1 MECFVY
7 LQGEQCHNLAAQL
20 KKQYPDMAAP
30 VLIEAAQFVKEK
42 KADQAQKLL
51 NVGVLLLLS
60 QFYNFF
66 PKIFNILDVL
76 VLFLC
81 FSKFRSFVEMNIL
94 MYLHLV
100 SLQKEFIHVLFIIH
114 CFYTYMQCEFVV
126 IELLVY
132 KFQYAI

>member
-1 MECFVY
+1 
-7 LQGEQCHNLAAQL
+7 
-20 KKQYPDMAAP
+20 MAAP

-42 KADQAQKLL
+42 KAEQAQKLL

-66 PKIFNILDVL
+66 PKILNILDVL

-81 FSKFRSFVEMNIL
+81 FSKFNSFVEMNIL

-114 CFYTYMQCEFVV
+114 CLYTYMQCEFVV
-126 IELLVY
+126 IELY
-132 KFQYAI
+132 KF

>member
-42 KADQAQKLL
+42 KAEQAQKLL
-51 NVGVLLLLS
+51 NVGVLLFLS

-81 FSKFRSFVEMNIL
+81 FSKLKSFVEMNIL

-100 SLQKEFIHVLFIIH
+100 PLQKEFIHVLFIIH

-126 IELLVY
+126 TELY

>member
-1 MECFVY
+1 MNGVFCL

-60 QFYNFF
+60 QFYNFSQ
-66 PKIFNILDVL
+66 KSLIFWMYWFYSYVFQNLKVL
-76 VLFLC
+76 L
-81 FSKFRSFVEMNIL
+81 K
-94 MYLHLV
+94 
-100 SLQKEFIHVLFIIH
+100 
-114 CFYTYMQCEFVV
+114 
-126 IELLVY
+126 
-132 KFQYAI
+132 

>member
-42 KADQAQKLL
+42 KAEQAQKLL
-51 NVGVLLLLS
+51 NVGVLLFLS

-81 FSKFRSFVEMNIL
+81 FSKLQSFVEMNIL

-100 SLQKEFIHVLFIIH
+100 SLQKEFIHVLFIMH

-126 IELLVY
+126 IELY

>member
-42 KADQAQKLL
+42 KAEQAQKLL

-60 QFYNFF
+60 QFYNFSQ
-66 PKIFNILDVL
+66 KSLIFWMYWFYSYVFQNLKVL
-76 VLFLC
+76 L
-81 FSKFRSFVEMNIL
+81 K
-94 MYLHLV
+94 
-100 SLQKEFIHVLFIIH
+100 
-114 CFYTYMQCEFVV
+114 
-126 IELLVY
+126 
-132 KFQYAI
+132 

>member
-1 MECFVY
+1 
-7 LQGEQCHNLAAQL
+7 
-20 KKQYPDMAAP
+20 MAAP

-42 KADQAQKLL
+42 KAEQAQKLL
-51 NVGVLLLLS
+51 NVGVLLFLS

-81 FSKFRSFVEMNIL
+81 FSKLKSFVEMNIL

-100 SLQKEFIHVLFIIH
+100 SLQKEFIHVLFIMH

-126 IELLVY
+126 TELY
-132 KFQYAI
+132 KF

>member
-1 MECFVY
+1 MFCL

-42 KADQAQKLL
+42 KAEQAQKLL
-51 NVGVLLLLS
+51 NVGVLLLS

-81 FSKFRSFVEMNIL
+81 FSKLKSFVEMNIL

-100 SLQKEFIHVLFIIH
+100 SLQKEI
-114 CFYTYMQCEFVV
+114 YMYC
-126 IELLVY
+126 L
-132 KFQYAI
+132 

>member
-1 MECFVY
+1 MFCL

-81 FSKFRSFVEMNIL
+81 FSKLKSFVEMNIL

-126 IELLVY
+126 IELY
-132 KFQYAI
+132 KF

>member
-42 KADQAQKLL
+42 KAEQAQKLL

-60 QFYNFF
+60 QFYNFSQ
-66 PKIFNILDVL
+66 KSLIFWMDW
-76 VLFLC
+76 
-81 FSKFRSFVEMNIL
+81 
-94 MYLHLV
+94 
-100 SLQKEFIHVLFIIH
+100 
-114 CFYTYMQCEFVV
+114 FYSYRYV
-126 IELLVY
+126 
-132 KFQYAI
+132 FQN